1 MSSKSRNTSARLTPS
16 PYDTYVS
23 PLATR
28 NASERM
34 LRLWS
39 ARHKFNTWRRIW
51 LAVAEAQHEMGLPVT
66 KEQVEELRAVVERKN
81 SDGSVGI
88 TDDEIRLAEKYERE
102 LRHDVMAHVHA
113 LGDSCPKA
121 KGIIHLGMTSQDVVC
136 NADLLVVREAVRLAM
151 SKLTLVA
158 CDLSTFADRWK
169 SVPCLGFTHYQPAQ
183 PVTIGRRA
191 AVWSHDLYLCE
202 RRRNETIHL
211 RGFRGATGTQASFVA
226 FQQGGRRKQSPLGA
240 CYSAIAEW
248 ERSAKGI
255 DPGTTRYQ
263 YARTA
268 ERVVRDLNR
277 SNSIHL
283 LADDNAS
290 AFSLLQAA
298 GWDKSHWYSTFNQ
311 YLSHLESV
319 LPSVRSSLQKFMSGS
334 SQDVVDISSNT
345 WHELEERIFKSLRV
359 EPSTFAITSQT
370 YPRVIDTFILADLA
384 STAAVLHK
392 IATDIRLLC
401 NRKELDEPFEDKQI
415 GSSAMPY
422 KRNPMRCE
430 RICGLTRFVMNL
442 VGNAYDTAATQW
454 LERTL
459 DDSSN
464 RRLSLPEAF
473 LALDG
478 ALDLMHNVA
487 SGLIVHE
494 ATVRKNLMAE
504 LPFMATENILMACVK
519 LGGDRQ
525 HYHEII
531 RVHAQAA
538 GMRVKQEGLDND
550 LLDRL
555 KADPHFQSTAR
566 GGKLTGELDWEGVMD
581 PMKYVG
587 RSVEQT
593 ERFIR
598 EVVEPLRE
606 QYKDE
611 LADLDDSGP
620 RV

>member
-1 MSSKSRNTSARLTPS
+1 MTSA
-16 PYDTYVS
+16 YDTYAS
-23 PLATR
+23 PLAGR
-28 NASERM
+28 NASAAM

-39 ARHKFNTWRRIW
+39 PRHKFNTWRRIW
-51 LAVAEAQHEMGLPVT
+51 LAVAEAQHGQGLPVT
-66 KEQVEELRAVVERKN
+66 KEQVEDLRAVVGRP
-81 SDGSVGI
+81 GGI
-88 TDDEIRLAEKYERE
+88 ADNEIHAAEKYERD

-136 NADLLVVREAVRLAM
+136 NADLLTIYASLDLIITKLARVVV
-151 SKLTLVA
+151 SLV
-158 CDLSTFADRWK
+158 DRAQEL
-169 SVPCLGFTHYQPAQ
+169 PDIPALGFTHYQPAQ
-183 PVTIGRRA
+183 PVTVARRLAHWA
-191 AVWSHDLYLCE
+191 ADVVAVTRTLTAATD
-202 RRRNETIHL
+202 RRRY
-211 RGFRGATGTQASFVA
+211 RGLRGATGTQAAMLELCDHDHERVEAVENDFLL
-226 FQQGGRRKQSPLGA
+226 R
-240 CYSAIAEW
+240 IAPPSGHW
-248 ERSAKGI
+248 EVEARDGSKKKLPI
-255 DPGTTRYQ
+255 P
-263 YARTA
+263 ARTF
-268 ERVVRDLNR
+268 E
-277 SNSIHL
+277 
-283 LADDNAS
+283 LA
-290 AFSLLQAA
+290 
-298 GWDKSHWYSTFNQ
+298 G
-311 YLSHLESV
+311 
-319 LPSVRSSLQKFMSGS
+319 
-334 SQDVVDISSNT
+334 
-345 WHELEERIFKSLRV
+345 
-359 EPSTFAITSQT
+359 QT
-370 YPRVIDTFILADLA
+370 YPRVFDAAVISSLA
-384 STAAVLHK
+384 STASVLHK

-430 RICGLTRFVMNL
+430 RICGLARFVMNL

-494 ATVRKNLMAE
+494 AMVRRNLMAE
-504 LPFMATENILMACVK
+504 LPFMATENVLMACVK

-525 HYHEII
+525 EYHEKI

-550 LLDRL
+550 LLERL
-555 KADPHFQSTAR
+555 KNDRAFWGKAR
-566 GGKLTGELDWEGVMD
+566 GGPLAGELDWEGVMD

-593 ERFIR
+593 ERFIK

-606 QYKDE
+606 QYGEAISKLDE
-611 LADLDDSGP
+611 SSP

>member
-1 MSSKSRNTSARLTPS
+1 MTNTHMTS
-16 PYDTYVS
+16 PYDTYTS

-28 NASERM
+28 NASEEM

-51 LAVAEAQHEMGLPVT
+51 LAVAEAQHEMGLPVS
-66 KEQVEELRAVVERKN
+66 KEQVEELRAVVSRP
-81 SDGSVGI
+81 GGI
-88 TDDEIRLAEKYERE
+88 TDAEIQAAEKYERE

-136 NADLLVVREAVRLAM
+136 NADYAVLVEAVGLLETKVSRVVVSLGDHAA
-151 SKLTLVA
+151 K
-158 CDLSTFADRWK
+158 WK
-169 SVPCLGFTHYQPAQ
+169 STATLGFTHYQPAQ
-183 PVTIGRRA
+183 PVTVGRRA
-191 AVWSHDLYLCE
+191 AMWAWDLHLPFKTGYWQCGE
-202 RRRNETIHL
+202 IHF
-211 RGFRGATGTQASFVA
+211 RGLKGATGTQASFLA
-226 FQQGGRRKQSPLGA
+226 LTGGDIEKVDRLERGFYELLMMPGERESCLDKKWP
-240 CYSAIAEW
+240 AEW
-248 ERSAKGI
+248 
-255 DPGTTRYQ
+255 DYHT
-263 YARTA
+263 
-268 ERVVRDLNR
+268 
-277 SNSIHL
+277 H
-283 LADDNAS
+283 
-290 AFSLLQAA
+290 
-298 GWDKSHWYSTFNQ
+298 
-311 YLSHLESV
+311 
-319 LPSVRSSLQKFMSGS
+319 M
-334 SQDVVDISSNT
+334 
-345 WHELEERIFKSLRV
+345 
-359 EPSTFAITSQT
+359 ITGQT
-370 YPRVIDTFILADLA
+370 YPRVEDAMILSSLGCVA
-384 STAAVLHK
+384 SVLHK

-401 NRKELDEPFEDKQI
+401 NRKEIDEPFESKQI

-525 HYHEII
+525 HYHELI
-531 RVHAQAA
+531 RQHAQAA

-555 KADPHFQSTAR
+555 KADKNFWSTSR
-566 GGKLTGELDWEGVMD
+566 GGTLSAELDWEGVMD

-593 ERFIR
+593 ERFIK

-606 QYKDE
+606 QYGDAIAK
-611 LADLDDSGP
+611 LGTSGP
-620 RV
+620 KV

>member
-1 MSSKSRNTSARLTPS
+1 MSDAPS
-16 PYDTYVS
+16 SYDTYTS
-23 PLATR
+23 PLAAR
-28 NASERM
+28 NASEEM

-39 ARHKFNTWRRIW
+39 PRHKFNTWRRIW
-51 LAVAEAQHEMGLPVT
+51 LAVAEAQHELGLPVS
-66 KEQVEELRAVVERKN
+66 KEQVEELRAVVER
-81 SDGSVGI
+81 GI
-88 TDDEIRLAEKYERE
+88 TDDEMRAAEKYERE

-136 NADLLVVREAVRLAM
+136 NADLAIIGEAVG
-151 SKLTLVA
+151 LTSLKIARTVIAFGDMALRVRGVA
-158 CDLSTFADRWK
+158 T
-169 SVPCLGFTHYQPAQ
+169 LGFTHYQPAQ
-183 PVTIGRRA
+183 PVTVGRRA
-191 AVWSHDLYLCE
+191 AGWAFDLKLCE
-202 RRRNETIHL
+202 SELFDHTAGGYWL
-211 RGFRGATGTQASFVA
+211 RGLKGATGTQASFLALLGDDSGRVDELESA
-226 FQQGGRRKQSPLGA
+226 AIYRAIRTPQGSGA
-240 CYSAIAEW
+240 CI
-248 ERSAKGI
+248 
-255 DPGTTRYQ
+255 
-263 YARTA
+263 
-268 ERVVRDLNR
+268 
-277 SNSIHL
+277 
-283 LADDNAS
+283 
-290 AFSLLQAA
+290 LQLT
-298 GWDKSHWYSTFNQ
+298 G
-311 YLSHLESV
+311 
-319 LPSVRSSLQKFMSGS
+319 
-334 SQDVVDISSNT
+334 
-345 WHELEERIFKSLRV
+345 
-359 EPSTFAITSQT
+359 QT
-370 YPRVIDTFILADLA
+370 YPRVLDAFLLADLA
-384 STAAVLHK
+384 ATASVLHK
-392 IATDIRLLC
+392 IATDIRLLS
-401 NRKELDEPFEDKQI
+401 NRKELDEPFESKQI

-494 ATVRKNLMAE
+494 AMVRKNLMAE

-525 HYHEII
+525 QYHEVI
-531 RVHAQAA
+531 RQHAQAA

-550 LLDRL
+550 LLERL
-555 KADPHFQSTAR
+555 KNDPAFHPPSLKA
-566 GGKLTGELDWEGVMD
+566 ELDWEGLLD

-598 EVVEPLRE
+598 EVVEPLRS
-606 QYKDE
+606 QYGEAIAK
-611 LADLDDSGP
+611 LGVSAP
-620 RV
+620 KV

>member
-1 MSSKSRNTSARLTPS
+1 MTS
-16 PYDTYVS
+16 PYDTYTS

-28 NASERM
+28 NASPEM

-51 LAVAEAQHEMGLPVT
+51 LAVAEAQHELTNRGSGASPSTAAPLVA
-66 KEQVEELRAVVERKN
+66 KEQVEELRAVVNRP
-81 SDGSVGI
+81 GGI

-136 NADLLVVREAVRLAM
+136 NADMEILFQSLSLVETKVYAVVA
-151 SKLTLVA
+151 TL
-158 CDLSTFADRWK
+158 CGQADTWK
-169 SVPCLGFTHYQPAQ
+169 QLPALGFTHYQPAQ
-183 PVTIGRRA
+183 PVTAGRRIA
-191 AVWSHDLYLCE
+191 LWASDANIARGYLKE
-202 RRRNETIHL
+202 RVCSLLFKL
-211 RGFRGATGTQASFVA
+211 RGLRGATGTQASYLALLDGRSVRVDELEVLFLHYMHEDGWGAKPLYSDEQVA
-226 FQQGGRRKQSPLGA
+226 EERKQAAEHVRWRLERQERYNTDVCERFKSTQPE
-240 CYSAIAEW
+240 SAARDHVLNEMRSRSEASNQDEIHKAEKI
-248 ERSAKGI
+248 EATSLTEYR
-255 DPGTTRYQ
+255 Q
-263 YARTA
+263 Q
-268 ERVVRDLNR
+268 
-277 SNSIHL
+277 
-283 LADDNAS
+283 LA
-290 AFSLLQAA
+290 F
-298 GWDKSHWYSTFNQ
+298 G
-311 YLSHLESV
+311 YLSGRTF
-319 LPSVRSSLQKFMSGS
+319 PLQG
-334 SQDVVDISSNT
+334 
-345 WHELEERIFKSLRV
+345 
-359 EPSTFAITSQT
+359 QT

-494 ATVRKNLMAE
+494 AMVKKNLMAE
-504 LPFMATENILMACVK
+504 LPFMATENIMMACVK

-525 HYHEII
+525 HYHELI

-538 GMRVKQEGLDND
+538 GHRVKHEGLDND

-555 KADPHFQSTAR
+555 KADKNFHSKAR
-566 GGKLTGELDWEGVMD
+566 GGPLSAELDWDGVMD
-581 PMKYVG
+581 PMKYIG

-593 ERFIR
+593 ERFIK

-606 QYKDE
+606 QYKDA
-611 LADLDDSGP
+611 LANLGESGP
-620 RV
+620 KV

>member
-1 MSSKSRNTSARLTPS
+1 MSS
-16 PYDTYVS
+16 YDTYSS
-23 PLATR
+23 PLASR
-28 NASERM
+28 NASEAM

-39 ARHKFNTWRRIW
+39 PRHKFNTWRRIW
-51 LAVAEAQHEMGLPVT
+51 LAVAEAQHELTSERARSASEGSSPSSSSPPSLAGASGSSIRELVT
-66 KEQVEELRAVVERKN
+66 REQVEELRAVVNRP
-81 SDGSVGI
+81 GGI
-88 TDDEIRLAEKYERE
+88 TDEEMKVAEKYERE
-102 LRHDVMAHVHA
+102 LRHDVMAHVHT

-136 NADLLVVREAVRLAM
+136 NADLMTIEASLELLDTKVSAAILALG
-151 SKLTLVA
+151 SLGAKHL
-158 CDLSTFADRWK
+158 R
-169 SVPCLGFTHYQPAQ
+169 VPTLGFTHYQPAQ
-183 PVTIGRRA
+183 PLTVGRRA
-191 AVWSHDLYLCE
+191 AQWASELGVSWDD
-202 RRRNETIHL
+202 RRTFFDL
-211 RGFRGATGTQASFVA
+211 RGIRGATGTQASFLALLNGNHELVDRLDA
-226 FQQGGRRKQSPLGA
+226 EVVHRLTYGGSYWESALLSHQKEIARLARCIEMWQSHGHTKNLERDVSRREALMGMTAGQ
-240 CYSAIAEW
+240 
-248 ERSAKGI
+248 I
-255 DPGTTRYQ
+255 D
-263 YARTA
+263 ARHTDFLRA
-268 ERVVRDLNR
+268 QT
-277 SNSIHL
+277 
-283 LADDNAS
+283 
-290 AFSLLQAA
+290 FSL
-298 GWDKSHWYSTFNQ
+298 T
-311 YLSHLESV
+311 
-319 LPSVRSSLQKFMSGS
+319 
-334 SQDVVDISSNT
+334 T
-345 WHELEERIFKSLRV
+345 
-359 EPSTFAITSQT
+359 QT
-370 YPRVIDTFILADLA
+370 YPRVVDTIILSQLA

-487 SGLIVHE
+487 SGLVVHE
-494 ATVRKNLMAE
+494 AMVRKNLMAE
-504 LPFMATENILMACVK
+504 LPFMATENILMECVK

-525 HYHEII
+525 HYHELI

-538 GMRVKQEGLDND
+538 GHRVKHEGLDND
-550 LLDRL
+550 LLECL
-555 KADPHFQSTAR
+555 KNDKAFWSKAR
-566 GGKLTGELDWEGVMD
+566 GGQLTAELNWDGLMD

-593 ERFIR
+593 ERFIK

-606 QYKDE
+606 QYGEAIEK
-611 LADLDDSGP
+611 LGQSGP
-620 RV
+620 KV

>member
-1 MSSKSRNTSARLTPS
+1 MTS
-16 PYDTYVS
+16 PYDTYTS
-23 PLATR
+23 PLASR
-28 NASERM
+28 NASPEM

-66 KEQVEELRAVVERKN
+66 KEQVEELRAVVNRE
-81 SDGSVGI
+81 GGI
-88 TDDEIRLAEKYERE
+88 TDAEIQAAEKYERE

-121 KGIIHLGMTSQDVVC
+121 KGIIHLGLTSQDVVC
-136 NADLLVVREAVRLAM
+136 NADLMIIWQAIWM
-151 SKLTLVA
+151 SSLKLTRLIISLGGQA
-158 CDLSTFADRWK
+158 QIHL
-169 SVPCLGFTHYQPAQ
+169 SVPTLGFTHYQPAQ
-183 PVTIGRRA
+183 PTTVGRRLA
-191 AVWSHDLYLCE
+191 GWAYECRVAEKLYADVVPE
-202 RRRNETIHL
+202 L
-211 RGFRGATGTQASFVA
+211 RGVKGATGTQASFLSLFNGSHARVDEFEA
-226 FQQGGRRKQSPLGA
+226 RVINKLHAIGTGREPHPFDDPHLEQSRTRLLEIAGDSHREFIERFGVRGGTAGLRQD
-240 CYSAIAEW
+240 AI
-248 ERSAKGI
+248 R
-255 DPGTTRYQ
+255 
-263 YARTA
+263 
-268 ERVVRDLNR
+268 
-277 SNSIHL
+277 
-283 LADDNAS
+283 LALA
-290 AFSLLQAA
+290 
-298 GWDKSHWYSTFNQ
+298 
-311 YLSHLESV
+311 LSHDLT
-319 LPSVRSSLQKFMSGS
+319 G
-334 SQDVVDISSNT
+334 
-345 WHELEERIFKSLRV
+345 
-359 EPSTFAITSQT
+359 QT
-370 YPRVIDTFILADLA
+370 YPRVVDTAIVAELA
-384 STAAVLHK
+384 SVASVLHK

-401 NRKELDEPFEDKQI
+401 NRKEIDEPFEEKQI

-494 ATVRKNLMAE
+494 AMVRKNLMAE

-525 HYHEII
+525 HYHELI
-531 RVHAQAA
+531 RQHAQAA

-555 KADPHFQSTAR
+555 KADKNFWSTSR
-566 GGKLTGELDWEGVMD
+566 GGPLSAELDWEGVMD

-606 QYKDE
+606 RYGEAIEK
-611 LADLDDSGP
+611 LGGSGP

>member
-1 MSSKSRNTSARLTPS
+1 MLGGTLLPCPMS
-16 PYDTYVS
+16 YDTYTS
-23 PLATR
+23 PLASR
-28 NASERM
+28 NASEAM

-39 ARHKFNTWRRIW
+39 PRHKFNTWRRIW
-51 LAVAEAQHEMGLPVT
+51 LAVAEAQHELTRDAASPLVT
-66 KEQVEELRAVVERKN
+66 KEQLEELRAVVNRP
-81 SDGSVGI
+81 GGI
-88 TDDEIRLAEKYERE
+88 TDAEMKAAEKYERE

-136 NADLLVVREAVRLAM
+136 NADMETLRRSTQLIQDKVIQVVFSLAEGASRHAGM
-151 SKLTLVA
+151 PA
-158 CDLSTFADRWK
+158 
-169 SVPCLGFTHYQPAQ
+169 LGFTHYQPAQ
-183 PVTIGRRA
+183 PLTTGRRIA
-191 AVWSHDLYLCE
+191 QWSYELLLTW
-202 RRRNETIHL
+202 RRSMSTW
-211 RGFRGATGTQASFVA
+211 RGEVGAMVPLFKGVRGATGTEAAMLALLDGDVSKADALELGVFSRL
-226 FQQGGRRKQSPLGA
+226 GPWGRDTHDL
-240 CYSAIAEW
+240 
-248 ERSAKGI
+248 
-255 DPGTTRYQ
+255 TTQ
-263 YARTA
+263 
-268 ERVVRDLNR
+268 N
-277 SNSIHL
+277 
-283 LADDNAS
+283 
-290 AFSLLQAA
+290 
-298 GWDKSHWYSTFNQ
+298 
-311 YLSHLESV
+311 
-319 LPSVRSSLQKFMSGS
+319 
-334 SQDVVDISSNT
+334 
-345 WHELEERIFKSLRV
+345 
-359 EPSTFAITSQT
+359 
-370 YPRVIDTFILADLA
+370 YPRVVDTFILADLA
-384 STAAVLHK
+384 SVASVLHK

-401 NRKELDEPFEDKQI
+401 NRKELDEPFETMQI

-442 VGNAYDTAATQW
+442 VGNAYNTAATQW

-494 ATVRKNLMAE
+494 AMVRKNLMAE

-525 HYHEII
+525 EYHEII
-531 RVHAQAA
+531 RQHAQAA

-555 KADPHFQSTAR
+555 KNDKHFWSVKR
-566 GGKLTGELDWEGVMD
+566 GGPLREELDWEGVMD
-581 PMKYVG
+581 PMRYVG

-593 ERFIR
+593 ERFIK

-606 QYKDE
+606 QYKDA
-611 LADLDDSGP
+611 LAKLEESAP
-620 RV
+620 KV

>member
-1 MSSKSRNTSARLTPS
+1 MSTS
-16 PYDTYVS
+16 PYDTYTS

-28 NASERM
+28 NASPEM

-39 ARHKFNTWRRIW
+39 ARHKFNTWRRVW
-51 LAVAEAQHEMGLPVT
+51 LAVAEAQHELGLPVT
-66 KEQVEELRAVVERKN
+66 KEQVEELRGVVERE
-81 SDGSVGI
+81 GGI
-88 TDDEIRLAEKYERE
+88 TDEEIRAAERYERE
-102 LRHDVMAHVHA
+102 VRHDVMAHVHA

-136 NADLLVVREAVRLAM
+136 NADIQIIHEAIALIETKSAFATLALGDFAKQTRRLP
-151 SKLTLVA
+151 T
-158 CDLSTFADRWK
+158 
-169 SVPCLGFTHYQPAQ
+169 LGFTHYQPAQ
-183 PVTIGRRA
+183 PVTVGRRA
-191 AVWSHDLYLCE
+191 AFWAHDLNIASKLTGHCYGG
-202 RRRNETIHL
+202 TWT
-211 RGFRGATGTQASFVA
+211 RGLRGATGTQASFESLVLKPHQSVA
-226 FQQGGRRKQSPLGA
+226 LERKFLEG
-240 CYSAIAEW
+240 
-248 ERSAKGI
+248 
-255 DPGTTRYQ
+255 
-263 YARTA
+263 
-268 ERVVRDLNR
+268 
-277 SNSIHL
+277 
-283 LADDNAS
+283 
-290 AFSLLQAA
+290 
-298 GWDKSHWYSTFNQ
+298 
-311 YLSHLESV
+311 LES
-319 LPSVRSSLQKFMSGS
+319 PAWEAPGHHWS
-334 SQDVVDISSNT
+334 T
-345 WHELEERIFKSLRV
+345 WHL
-359 EPSTFAITSQT
+359 TGQT
-370 YPRVIDTFILADLA
+370 YPRVFDCFVLGDLA
-384 STAAVLHK
+384 ATAAVLHK

-430 RICGLTRFVMNL
+430 RICGLSRFVMNL

-494 ATVRKNLMAE
+494 AMVKKNLMAE

-519 LGGDRQ
+519 GGGDRQ
-525 HYHEII
+525 HYHELI

-538 GMRVKQEGLDND
+538 GMRVKQEGLEND
-550 LLDRL
+550 LLERL
-555 KADPHFQSTAR
+555 KGDREFWEKAR
-566 GGKLTGELDWEGVMD
+566 GGPLSVELDWDGLMD

-593 ERFIR
+593 ERFIK

-606 QYKDE
+606 QYGEAIAK
-611 LADLDDSGP
+611 LGGSGP
-620 RV
+620 KV

>member
-1 MSSKSRNTSARLTPS
+1 MAANTS
-16 PYDTYVS
+16 PYDTYTS

-28 NASERM
+28 NASEEM

-66 KEQVEELRAVVERKN
+66 KEQLEELRAVVNRP
-81 SDGSVGI
+81 GGI
-88 TDDEIRLAEKYERE
+88 TDDEIRAAEKYERE

-136 NADLLVVREAVRLAM
+136 NADLIVLADAL
-151 SKLTLVA
+151 SLITKKLEIAIVA
-158 CDLSTFADRWK
+158 FGGVARQYAGLPT
-169 SVPCLGFTHYQPAQ
+169 LGFTHYQPAQ
-183 PVTIGRRA
+183 PVTVGRRVA
-191 AVWSHDLYLCE
+191 QWAGEIRECLYDFP
-202 RRRNETIHL
+202 RPHL
-211 RGFRGATGTQASFVA
+211 KGLHGATGTDASYVSLANGDAARAAWLNNNFLERFESGPNWRNQATA
-226 FQQGGRRKQSPLGA
+226 TDRASP
-240 CYSAIAEW
+240 
-248 ERSAKGI
+248 
-255 DPGTTRYQ
+255 DP
-263 YARTA
+263 
-268 ERVVRDLNR
+268 
-277 SNSIHL
+277 
-283 LADDNAS
+283 
-290 AFSLLQAA
+290 SLPH
-298 GWDKSHWYSTFNQ
+298 SVSTW
-311 YLSHLESV
+311 
-319 LPSVRSSLQKFMSGS
+319 SL
-334 SQDVVDISSNT
+334 VT
-345 WHELEERIFKSLRV
+345 
-359 EPSTFAITSQT
+359 QT
-370 YPRVIDTFILADLA
+370 YPRTFDIKVLSHTALV
-384 STAAVLHK
+384 AAVLHK

-401 NRKELDEPFEDKQI
+401 NRKEIDEPFEDKQI

-494 ATVRKNLMAE
+494 AMVKKNLMAE
-504 LPFMATENILMACVK
+504 LPFMATENILMECVK

-525 HYHEII
+525 HYHELI
-531 RVHAQAA
+531 RQHAQAA
-538 GMRVKQEGLDND
+538 GLRVKQEGLDND

-555 KADPHFQSTAR
+555 KNDKNFWSTKR
-566 GGKLTGELDWEGVMD
+566 GGPLSAELNWDGVMD

-593 ERFIR
+593 ERFIK

-606 QYKDE
+606 QYKDAIAK
-611 LADLDDSGP
+611 LGTSGP
-620 RV
+620 KV

>member
-1 MSSKSRNTSARLTPS
+1 MST
-16 PYDTYVS
+16 YDTYSS
-23 PLATR
+23 PLTSR
-28 NASERM
+28 NASQEM

-39 ARHKFNTWRRIW
+39 PRHKFNTWRRIW

-66 KEQVEELRAVVERKN
+66 KEQVEELRGVVNRQN
-81 SDGSVGI
+81 PDGSWGI
-88 TDDEIRLAEKYERE
+88 TDEEMKAAEKYERE

-136 NADLLVVREAVRLAM
+136 NAEFATFCNSLQLVRAKLARLI
-151 SKLTLVA
+151 
-158 CDLSTFADRWK
+158 FAFAAFAEKWK
-169 SVPCLGFTHYQPAQ
+169 ALPTLGFTHYQPAQ
-183 PVTIGRRA
+183 PVTCGRRA
-191 AVWSHDLYLCE
+191 AMWMSDLRLTGE
-202 RRRNETIHL
+202 RFDGTHPYHGVLIGSLWGILRP
-211 RGFRGATGTQASFVA
+211 RGFRGATGTQASFLSLLGNGDRVDQFEKA
-226 FQQGGRRKQSPLGA
+226 ALHRAMDGSLYSFDRNNIVPPGFSSDFPAGGDEPTA
-240 CYSAIAEW
+240 
-248 ERSAKGI
+248 
-255 DPGTTRYQ
+255 DVPGG
-263 YARTA
+263 
-268 ERVVRDLNR
+268 
-277 SNSIHL
+277 
-283 LADDNAS
+283 DDYTS
-290 AFSLLQAA
+290 SEVGFDFSLVT
-298 GWDKSHWYSTFNQ
+298 G
-311 YLSHLESV
+311 
-319 LPSVRSSLQKFMSGS
+319 
-334 SQDVVDISSNT
+334 
-345 WHELEERIFKSLRV
+345 
-359 EPSTFAITSQT
+359 QT

-384 STAAVLHK
+384 SCAAVLHK

-401 NRKELDEPFEDKQI
+401 NRKEIDEPFEDKQI

-430 RICGLTRFVMNL
+430 RICGLARFVMNL

-494 ATVRKNLMAE
+494 AMVRKNLMAE

-525 HYHEII
+525 HYHELI
-531 RVHAQAA
+531 RQHAQAA

-550 LLDRL
+550 LLERL
-555 KADPHFQSTAR
+555 KSDRNFWSTTR
-566 GGKLTGELDWEGVMD
+566 GGPLTAELDWDGVMD
-581 PMKYVG
+581 PMKYIG

-593 ERFIR
+593 ERFIKD
-598 EVVEPLRE
+598 VVEPLRE
-606 QYKDE
+606 QYAEDIAKLSE
-611 LADLDDSGP
+611 SAP
-620 RV
+620 KV